1 MDSNPN
7 QNKDIDYAFVSID
20 TNCPHG
26 DVSFCIFNKVNN
38 ADKKLCMKNNF
49 LINFRAVGYLYD
61 FSFAIWEELIPLLL
75 PAAMF
80 FLGDISFTLFGAFEV
95 IATWFAII
103 FAASFL
109 YVINATNA
117 GHHGAEIVHEG
128 DEIKD
133 LDFGIYQI
141 SATVNRIEAD
151 HNLFTTLT
159 YFGDHTIH
167 HMFPSLD
174 HSLLPQLYEVFIETC
189 IEFQEDL
196 RKCSMIEA
204 MIAQFQQLSRT
215 ETTKLDKKITE
226 QNNNS

>member
-1 MDSNPN
+1 MIQVDI
-7 QNKDIDYAFVSID
+7 QNL
-20 TNCPHG
+20 T
-26 DVSFCIFNKVNN
+26 
-38 ADKKLCMKNNF
+38 KLYLYRF
-49 LINFRAVGYLYD
+49 VGYFYELS
-61 FSFAIWEELIPLLL
+61 FSIWEELIPLTLPIVMFLL
-75 PAAMF
+75 GKVP
-80 FLGDISFTLFGAFEV
+80 FTLYGAFQV
-95 IATWFAII
+95 TAMWFAIT

-109 YVINATNA
+109 YVMNATNA
-117 GHHGAEIVHEG
+117 GHHGPEIVHEG

-151 HNLFTTLT
+151 HNLFATLA

-174 HSLLPQLYEVFIETC
+174 HSLLPQLYEIFIETC

-215 ETTKLDKKITE
+215 ETLKLDKKRTKV
-226 QNNNS
+226 NDNSK